1 MLSFL
6 DFLMVEGNPLARLR
20 THEQE
25 GRHYSVLSAHRPEG
39 EATAAQNKANHA
51 ELKKKLS
58 AQGYS
63 HKEVEGHWEGTKE
76 KSIMVYAKGAGDEH
90 GKQLLHDVKE
100 HGRHYNQDSVFHHNT
115 KVAKLH
121 GTNEKGFPGKGRTEP
136 LGVTKFNR
144 PEEPSQT
151 ETKPKSD
158 RPLKKGRTSKGSA
171 KFTTAS
177 KFGG

>member
-1 MLSFL
+1 MLSFSE
-6 DFLMVEGNPLARLR
+6 FLIVEGNPLARLHK
-20 THEQE
+20 HEQE

-51 ELKKKLS
+51 ELKKKLT
-58 AQGYS
+58 AQGYA

-76 KSIMVYAKGAGDEH
+76 KSILVHAKGAGDEH

-115 KVAKLH
+115 KTAKLH
-121 GTNEKGFPGKGRTEP
+121 GTNETGFPGKGRTEP
-136 LGVTKFNR
+136 LGVTKYNR

-177 KFGG
+177 KIPK